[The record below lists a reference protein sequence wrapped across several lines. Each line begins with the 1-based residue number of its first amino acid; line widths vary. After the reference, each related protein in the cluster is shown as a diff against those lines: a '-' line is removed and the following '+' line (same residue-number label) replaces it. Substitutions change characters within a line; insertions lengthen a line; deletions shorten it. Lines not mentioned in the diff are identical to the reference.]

1 MSSVK
6 KFIYNKYFIVP
17 LFIILSIFSGIYTY
31 MPDKAVKYFKVL
43 QEAETDFISSVKA
56 EESEEEKVLYW
67 TCPMHPSVKMD
78 KPGKCPICG
87 MPLVPVHE
95 KETGIK
101 EGRKDAKEE
110 VKEKTKEEVK
120 EEPKERK
127 ILYWTCGM
135 HPSVKMDKPGKCPI
149 CAMDLVPV
157 YEKGAGIEEEG
168 ALATVELSERARKL
182 AQVETGTITF
192 RSLTKDIYT
201 VGLID
206 YDERLKAFVSAWI
219 PGRIDRLF
227 VDFTGTQVVKDE
239 AMVWMYSPEL
249 VSTQEEY
256 LLALETA
263 EKIKDSTFDEVIS
276 GGKSLIDAAK
286 RRLLWWGM
294 TEKQI
299 EKLAKEKKVRQHT
312 IIYAPI
318 SGIVTE
324 KKSLEGQYVMQGD
337 VIYTIAN
344 LSNVWM
350 MANIYE
356 YEMAWVKIGQEVEV
370 TTPAYPGEAFIGTVS
385 FIEPF
390 LDDKTRSVK
399 IRCDIPNPEF
409 KLKPSMY
416 VNARIR
422 IPIEEFAQEG
432 GYYTSGLDYYCPDH
446 PEIRSSR
453 PGICPIDN
461 VPFVKKPLTE
471 DEPISPK
478 SDVSIQKEGIEYE
491 YMCPMNCHSSDKP
504 GNCPQCGMK
513 LEKVPVPKDV
523 DYKYIC
529 PMKCYSSKE
538 QGDCPVCGMELEKVP
553 ASGKTQAVK
562 KEPSVKTET
571 VYVCPME
578 CHTAKT
584 DGDCPICGMSLEKR
598 EIPVEVSGEKLS
610 CICPQE
616 WDPTIPPKLCPM
628 CGMVVQT
635 SVTVTT
641 PEGEEKQK
649 FVYMCPMACMT
660 SDKPGE
666 CDQCKRPLGQW
677 EVKDELEVK
686 VKKAELKKRVVYTC
700 PMHPE
705 VTSDKPED
713 CPKCGM
719 RLEKTT
725 QVLAIPA
732 TAVLDTGI
740 RKIVYIDKGNGQ
752 YVGKE
757 VILGPKA
764 GDYYP
769 VLEGLEEGDKVVTK
783 ANFLIDSQSQLTG
796 GASALYGGAMEFKE
810 HEH

>member
-1 MSSVK
+1 MPLRKTFLYKKYLMSILAGI
-6 KFIYNKYFIVP
+6 FIT
-17 LFIILSIFSGIYTY
+17 FSGI
-31 MPDKAVKYFKVL
+31 FVL
-43 QEAETDFISSVKA
+43 YKINPYCNTPLQDTSNLVSVAYA
-56 EESEEEKVLYW
+56 EE
-67 TCPMHPSVKMD
+67 
-78 KPGKCPICG
+78 
-87 MPLVPVHE
+87 
-95 KETGIK
+95 
-101 EGRKDAKEE
+101 A
-110 VKEKTKEEVK
+110 
-120 EEPKERK
+120 KERK

-157 YEKGAGIEEEG
+157 YEKGAGVEEEG
-168 ALATVELSERARKL
+168 AVATVELSERARKL
-182 AQVETGTITF
+182 AQVKTDVVGF

-201 VGLID
+201 VGLIE
-206 YDERLKAFVSAWI
+206 YDERLKATVSAWV
-219 PGRIDRLF
+219 PSRVDRLF
-227 VDFTGTQVVKDE
+227 VDFTGTQVIKGE
-239 AMVWMYSPEL
+239 AMVWIYSPDL

-263 EKIKDSTFDEVIS
+263 EKTKESTFDEIIR
-276 GGKSLIDAAK
+276 GGKTLLDATR
-286 RRLLWWGM
+286 RRLLWWGL

-299 EKLAKEKKVRQHT
+299 EELAKEKKVRQHT

-324 KKSLEGQYVMQGD
+324 RKVLEGQYVMQGD

-350 MANIYE
+350 MGNIYE
-356 YEMAWVKIGQEVEV
+356 YEMSWVKVGQEVEV
-370 TTPAYPGEAFIGTVS
+370 TTPTYPGEAFIGKIS

-390 LDDKTRSVK
+390 LEDKTRSVR
-399 IRCDIPNPEF
+399 IRCDIPNPQF
-409 KLKPSMY
+409 KLKPAMY
-416 VNARIR
+416 INARIR
-422 IPIEEFAQEG
+422 VPVEELTEEG
-432 GYYTSGLDYYCPDH
+432 DNYVSGLDYFCPNH
-446 PEIRSSR
+446 PEIKSSR
-453 PGICPIDN
+453 PGICPEDN
-461 VPFVKKPLTE
+461 VPFIRRPPVQTE
-471 DEPISPK
+471 PAAVTGFAEQQGE
-478 SDVSIQKEGIEYE
+478 VEYE
-491 YMCPMNCHSSDKP
+491 YICPMRCHRSKEP
-504 GNCPQCGMK
+504 GDCPVCGMK
-513 LEKVPVPKDV
+513 LEKVPV
-523 DYKYIC
+523 
-529 PMKCYSSKE
+529 SK
-538 QGDCPVCGMELEKVP
+538 P
-553 ASGKTQAVK
+553 APIDAGKAEGAK
-562 KEPSVKTET
+562 KEPEIKTET

-578 CHTAKT
+578 CHTAKI
-584 DGDCPICGMSLEKR
+584 DGDCPVCGMRLEKR
-598 EIPVEVSGEKLS
+598 EIPIEVSGKKLT

-616 WDPTIPPKLCPM
+616 WDPATAPKLCPM
-628 CGMVVQT
+628 CGMLVQT

-641 PEGEEKQK
+641 PEGEEEQK

-677 EVKDELEVK
+677 EVKDGLEGK
-686 VKKAELKKRVVYTC
+686 GKKAELKKRTVYTC
-700 PMHPE
+700 SMHPE
-705 VTSDKPED
+705 VISDKPGD

-740 RKIVYIDKGNGQ
+740 RKIVYLDKGNGQ

-769 VLEGLEEGDKVVTK
+769 VLEGLEEGDKVVTQ

-810 HEH
+810 EKHQH